1 MSARKEVTFGSR
13 PKILFV
19 RISQCA
25 VALCF
30 IAVLFDGQSVASL
43 VLMGVPLLFFETYM
57 SGMVLARLSDDGLAY
72 KRLGTWKELRWT
84 EFAYGGV
91 SPLGTIRVKLPS
103 QPIWR
108 RYLLL
113 LVPNPPLEDQEAFL
127 PGARRFCEIME
138 PPSGRTN

>member
-1 MSARKEVTFGSR
+1 MLARNQITFGSR

-30 IAVLFDGQSVASL
+30 IAVLFGGQSVASWF
-43 VLMGVPLLFFETYM
+43 LMGIPLLLFETYM
-57 SGMVLARLSDDGLAY
+57 SGMVLARLSEDGLAY
-72 KRLGTWKELRWT
+72 KRLGTWKEVRWT

-91 SPLGTIRVKLPS
+91 SPVGTIRLKLPN

-113 LVPNPPLEDQEAFL
+113 LVPDPPLEDQEASL